1 MVAPNN
7 RLEEDLRNNEY
18 VEVESNHDGQALES
32 VDDVLL
38 VNGGEHLEVV
48 DQKDELRT
56 KLKAMTLLRKLE
68 PVYLMLKR

>member
-1 MVAPNN
+1 MATHN
-7 RLEEDLRNNEY
+7 LLDEDLSNSED
-18 VEVESNHDGQALES
+18 VGMESNHDGQALES

-56 KLKAMTLLRKLE
+56 KLKSKTLMRKLE